1 MRFEELARRVQE
13 RPGPVRLVAIDGP
26 GGAGKSTFAS
36 RLAAALGDAPIVHTD
51 DFASANNPIDW
62 WPRLLEQVIEPLAD
76 GQPARYQRYDWTTE
90 SLAEWIDLEPAPVM
104 IIEGVA
110 AARKEWRRDLKFII
124 WVETPR
130 AERRRRG
137 LERDGADA
145 LDFWEARG
153 AAEDTHYG
161 ADPTKE
167 HADIVVDGTGPMD
180 FEEFTVGYQLGD
192 PGPAS
197 R

>member
-1 MRFEELARRVQE
+1 MFRSDLDRFGSLRSMGRAVPGNRRSHRDSLQHSVTH
-13 RPGPVRLVAIDGP
+13 RSYTR
-26 GGAGKSTFAS
+26 TTS
-36 RLAAALGDAPIVHTD
+36 R
-51 DFASANNPIDW
+51 
-62 WPRLLEQVIEPLAD
+62 
-76 GQPARYQRYDWTTE
+76 
-90 SLAEWIDLEPAPVM
+90 
-104 IIEGVA
+104 A

-130 AERRRRG
+130 AERHRRG